1 MLHNRQWGKNYS
13 RNGKEILMRIKNMT
27 YSILGM
33 DYSNGDVKTITLHEC
48 DSSIEA
54 NSWVV
59 GYVRHDRTMG
69 GWDSI
74 NVVAQNGFTKAEYS
88 RDYGWTHY

>member
-1 MLHNRQWGKNYS
+1 
-13 RNGKEILMRIKNMT
+13 MT

-59 GYVRHDRTMG
+59 GYVSMTELWADGIQSM
-69 GWDSI
+69 
-74 NVVAQNGFTKAEYS
+74 
-88 RDYGWTHY
+88 